1 MLLYLLSNEHGVLP
15 AVRNS
20 TVSDLA
26 EVRRSER
33 EDAVKKRCFILQIE
47 YLGMSA
53 YRWNHFDAHF
63 DAQIVNV
70 GYLTP
75 KPNFYIYFLFGGARL
90 HEHTHNVATD
100 LCGSLATKVALP
112 WTANWSHNQ
121 PLGVINH
128 GARQCTNRM
137 FFRFYQI

>member
-70 GYLTP
+70 GYPTP
-75 KPNFYIYFLFGGARL
+75 ENPIFISIFYLRR
-90 HEHTHNVATD
+90 EAT
-100 LCGSLATKVALP
+100 
-112 WTANWSHNQ
+112 
-121 PLGVINH
+121 
-128 GARQCTNRM
+128 
-137 FFRFYQI
+137 